1 MHKRTHLTV
10 SQSQTGERS
19 REGRARAPKKRPNR
33 RRDWN
38 RTLRRLALGLV
49 LIEVG
54 VLLFA
59 NPSLN
64 VTKVRVDGTQTL
76 TPQQVFE
83 EARVPR
89 HANIF
94 WMLHQPFGKRLAAD
108 PVIDHA
114 KRAIHLPNLLV
125 LTVTE
130 RQPKAVLAG
139 NGQFW
144 LLDANGVAYRQ
155 IDRPLPGIPRVQ
167 VAAAALPPGITAGQS
182 LRAPWLSDAFSLLN
196 LLPSRPNL
204 AGLKIVVDQN
214 SNLCLNRKD
223 GLQIRLGQ
231 PDGLPQKLALAEAAL
246 VAHGNDSA
254 YIDVSSPEQMVRM
267 PRKDYS
273 DKAGMENSS
282 ENNGPEPR
290 TD

>member
-10 SQSQTGERS
+10 SESQSGE
-19 REGRARAPKKRPNR
+19 GHALAPKKRHNHR

-38 RTLRRLALGLV
+38 RMLRRAALGLALV
-49 LIEVG
+49 EVG

-59 NPSLN
+59 NPYMH
-64 VTKVRVDGTQTL
+64 VTRVRVEGAQTL
-76 TPQQVFE
+76 TAQQVFQ

-94 WMLHQPFGKRLAAD
+94 WMLRQPFGKRLAAN

-114 KRAIHLPNLLV
+114 ERSIRLPNLLV
-125 LTVTE
+125 LKVTE

-144 LLDANGVAYRQ
+144 LLDAKAIAYRQ
-155 IDRPLPGIPRVQ
+155 IDGPLPGVPMVQ
-167 VAAAALPPGITAGQS
+167 ATSALMPQEVTPGQS
-182 LRAPWLSDAFSLLN
+182 LHAPWLSDAFSLLS
-196 LLPSRPNL
+196 LLSASPNL
-204 AGLKIVVDQN
+204 GDLKIVVDQN

-231 PDGLPQKLALAEAAL
+231 PDDLPQKLALAEAAL
-246 VAHGNDSA
+246 AAHGNDSA

-267 PRKDYS
+267 PRKNTPE
-273 DKAGMENSS
+273 KINAGLENNRQ
-282 ENNGPEPR
+282 NNGPEPR